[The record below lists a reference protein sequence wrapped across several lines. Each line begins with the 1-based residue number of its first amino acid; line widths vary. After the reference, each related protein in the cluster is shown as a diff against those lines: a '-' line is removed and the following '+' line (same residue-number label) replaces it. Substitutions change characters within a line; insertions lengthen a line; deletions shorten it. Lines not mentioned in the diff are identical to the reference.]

1 MMPEHVFEGAQLWP
15 RRFRTGKM
23 LTLALR
29 EVLSKLKAFMKYA
42 LSHRGKRALG
52 SSQLIPGKTD
62 PLPSYRASYI

>member
-1 MMPEHVFEGAQLWP
+1 
-15 RRFRTGKM
+15 M

-29 EVLSKLKAFMKYA
+29 EVLSKLKAFMKHA